1 MVAFPGCKIN
11 LGLHILH
18 RRSDGFHEIDTA
30 FFPVPWTDALEVLP
44 ADEFSFS
51 FSGLTVPG
59 SAEDNLCLQAYR
71 LISRDFTFAP
81 VQGHLHKVVPMGAGL
96 GGGSA
101 DAAHTLRL
109 LSSIAS
115 LEIPQDQLR
124 AYSLQLGS
132 DCSFFL
138 MDGPA
143 RGRGRGEILEPL
155 QLTLKGYFLVIVA
168 PPIHVSTAEAYAQ
181 VKPKTPNND
190 LSEVLNQPVTEWR
203 NLLVNDFE
211 PSVFAR
217 HPELT
222 SIKNRLYERG
232 AVYAAMSGS
241 GSSVFGIFAK
251 EMNREEAFPAMPGWS
266 GWL

>member
-11 LGLHILH
+11 LGLHVLH
-18 RRSDGFHEIDTA
+18 KRSDGFHEIDTA
-30 FFPVPWTDALEVLP
+30 FFPVPWTDVLEVLP
-44 ADEFSFS
+44 SNEFSFS
-51 FSGLTVPG
+51 FSGLTVNG
-59 SAEDNLCLQAYR
+59 SPEDNLCLRAYR
-71 LISRDFTFAP
+71 LISRDYTFPP

-109 LSSIAS
+109 LSSVAS
-115 LEIPQDQLR
+115 LDLPHEQLR

-143 RGRGRGEILEPL
+143 RGRGRGEIIEPL

-168 PPIHVSTAEAYAQ
+168 PPIHIATAEAYAQ
-181 VKPKTPNND
+181 LKPRKPNND
-190 LSEVLNQPVTEWR
+190 LSEVLNQPVPEWKK
-203 NLLVNDFE
+203 LLVNDFE
-211 PSVFAR
+211 SSVFTR
-217 HPELT
+217 HPEIAFL
-222 SIKNRLYERG
+222 KNRLYERG

-241 GSSVFGIFAK
+241 GSSVFGIFDKAV
-251 EMNREEAFPAMPGWS
+251 NREEIFPAMRGWS